1 MIYEDF
7 AAKWYVAWP
16 RLLQEPRLNALYQ
29 HSLSLAQSGNMHLDD
44 SWMPN
49 TPSLRAEPQ
58 MEALLQDLLPEVE
71 VATGLKLYPT
81 YSYFRVYKQ
90 GDILKKHKDRAA
102 CEISVSLN
110 LGIRG
115 AHHWPLCIQGPL
127 GSAEV
132 SLGPGDAPLYRGVE
146 CPHWREAFRGEHMAQ
161 VFLHYV
167 NQNGPYAEHKYDKRR
182 ALNLPEL

>member
-1 MIYEDF
+1 M
-7 AAKWYVAWP
+7 
-16 RLLQEPRLNALYQ
+16 R
-29 HSLSLAQSGNMHLDD
+29 LDD

-58 MEALLQDLLPEVE
+58 MEALLRDLVPEVE
-71 VATGLKLYPT
+71 GSTGLKVYPT

-90 GDILKKHKDRAA
+90 GDVLKKHRDRPA

-110 LGIRG
+110 LGMRG
-115 AHHWPLCIQGPL
+115 AHRWPLCIQGPL

-132 SLGPGDAPLYRGVE
+132 LLDPGDALLYRGVE

-161 VFLHYV
+161 AFLHYV
-167 NQNGPYAEHKYDKRR
+167 DQNGPNTEHKYDKRGD
-182 ALNLPEL
+182 LNLPKD